1 MNDFNPAIQT
11 LDQTIGSITTKVNEQ
26 KDRANEYKA
35 YIIRKLGE
43 LSGKIQNLRAL
54 GSCDPLKQEIASL
67 KQQLQAKTDELTTA
81 NNSAS
86 ACQAQITN
94 LQREIDALKSQIAEK
109 DAQIQQLTSDAGNK
123 DAEIARLTNE
133 KQALETQKQ
142 EVENNLAS
150 VNERM
155 SREIT
160 LVNNKLQEQIRLIDT
175 IMDEL
180 ANERNKG
187 EMDQEFQQITNNI
200 DDIIRTVNSGSG
212 PGQAG
217 ATSGNVRQ
225 MAANINART
234 TASSKTGGK
243 RKTRKHQRK
252 RMGKQTGGY
261 VYSTSAKLDKLS
273 SIITGSSNA
282 KSAKRSKKHKKLI
295 SQ

>member
-11 LDQTIGSITTKVNEQ
+11 LEKTIGSITTKVNEQ

-133 KQALETQKQ
+133 KQALEAQKQ

-155 SREIT
+155 SSEIT
-160 LVNNKLQEQIRLIDT
+160 SVNNRLQEQIRLIDT

-187 EMDQEFQQITNNI
+187 VMDQEFQQINNNI

-217 ATSGNVRQ
+217 NVRNLVNQ
-225 MAANINART
+225 FENR
-234 TASSKTGGK
+234 TASSSFKTGGK

-252 RMGKQTGGY
+252 RMGKQIGGY
-261 VYSTSAKLDKLS
+261 VYSTSAKLDKSS
-273 SIITGSSNA
+273 SIITGSSKA
-282 KSAKRSKKHKKLI
+282 KSAKRSKKT
-295 SQ
+295 